1 MVFWLTPPPS
11 TVHVVYGCPLKARD
25 HYFHVNCFTCVI
37 CHRQL
42 MTGDQLFVLND
53 HLFVCKE
60 DYYAGMY
67 PIEENSFSISKQN
80 KVF

>member
-1 MVFWLTPPPS
+1 
-11 TVHVVYGCPLKARD
+11 
-25 HYFHVNCFTCVI
+25 
-37 CHRQL
+37 

-80 KVF
+80 KVFLTKKTLLLSVDGAIICFYERLL